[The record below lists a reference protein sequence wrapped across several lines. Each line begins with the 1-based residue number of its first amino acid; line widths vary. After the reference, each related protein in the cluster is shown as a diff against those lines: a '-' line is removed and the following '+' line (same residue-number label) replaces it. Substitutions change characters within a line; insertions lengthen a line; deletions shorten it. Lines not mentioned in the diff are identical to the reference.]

1 MAFLYHLNRFTLAFL
16 TVVQTVEMSS
26 GNLKGL
32 NNYAVDDNEH
42 FIDETEVNLF
52 ISSACCHFKTD
63 GQGLN
68 ADETV

>member
-1 MAFLYHLNRFTLAFL
+1 MLQVMAFLYHLNRFT
-16 TVVQTVEMSS
+16 
-26 GNLKGL
+26 LKGL